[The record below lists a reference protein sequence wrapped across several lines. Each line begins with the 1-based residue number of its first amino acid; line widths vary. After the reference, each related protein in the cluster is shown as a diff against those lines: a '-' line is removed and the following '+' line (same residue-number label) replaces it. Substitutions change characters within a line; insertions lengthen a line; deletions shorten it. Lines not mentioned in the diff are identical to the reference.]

1 MTGTT
6 SPAGP
11 TGPTPDAGLR
21 VLLAED
27 SAILRDGLAALL
39 TRRGHAVR
47 TVADGAALE
56 REVARAAR
64 EESLPDVVVA
74 DIRMPPTF
82 TDEGLRAVLNLRSRH
97 PALPVLL
104 FSQYVETRYASR
116 LLAGDARGVGY
127 LLKDRVADVRDFVD
141 ALGRV
146 SRGATVLD
154 PEVVSQLMGSARHD
168 DDLERLT
175 AREREVLG
183 LMAQGRSNGAI
194 AELLHLSYG
203 AVEKNVAAIF
213 TKLDLPQDAADH
225 RRVLAVLRHLG
236 V

>member
-1 MTGTT
+1 MTG
-6 SPAGP
+6 ADA
-11 TGPTPDAGLR
+11 TPSAGLR
-21 VLLAED
+21 VVLAED
-27 SAILRDGLAALL
+27 SGILRDGLVALL
-39 TRRGHAVR
+39 TRRWHEVTAVP
-47 TVADGAALE
+47 DGESLE
-56 REVARAAR
+56 REVLHLAS
-64 EESLPDVVVA
+64 ESSLPDVVVA
-74 DIRMPPTF
+74 DIRMPPSF
-82 TDEGLRAVLNLRSRH
+82 TDEGLRAVLGLRTRH
-97 PALPVLL
+97 PGLPVLL

-146 SRGATVLD
+146 AGGATVLD
-154 PEVVSQLMGSARHD
+154 PEVVSQLMGSARQD
-168 DDLERLT
+168 DDLERLS